1 MGIFQKKPPA
11 DPPHPRKEPRL
22 EGPLTPE
29 RLGEVFADCVD
40 FNCRSVTVGGNEAMR
55 CQLLF
60 IAGMVRM
67 ERVSD
72 YVLRP
77 LAQDREL
84 LTNLPAEPP
93 RSVYAI
99 HRNDI
104 LYKTQEPALKELVKP
119 LTEGLAYDHEPLQYL
134 LVDGEFCGAVVGHFR
149 NGPYDLNDVV
159 CSLPDARER
168 REELL
173 DAVRAVNFGKGPQR
187 FLGEAL

>member
-29 RLGEVFADCVD
+29 RLGEVFADCVAFD
-40 FNCRSVTVGGNEAMR
+40 CRSGPGGGSEAMR

-84 LTNLPAEPP
+84 GALGKAVAWEKMRAGALYSLSVTERTTLDEAAMEAYCQGYKAFLDAGKTERLCAAETI
-93 RSVYAI
+93 RLAEERGYGVCQ
-99 HRNDI
+99 RE
-104 LYKTQEPALKELVKP
+104 EPSFWK
-119 LTEGLAYDHEPLQYL
+119 
-134 LVDGEFCGAVVGHFR
+134 AVVYQQPECDCGDYYR
-149 NGPYDLNDVV
+149 GDIYG
-159 CSLPDARER
+159 CWTRS
-168 REELL
+168 
-173 DAVRAVNFGKGPQR
+173 KG
-187 FLGEAL
+187 FA